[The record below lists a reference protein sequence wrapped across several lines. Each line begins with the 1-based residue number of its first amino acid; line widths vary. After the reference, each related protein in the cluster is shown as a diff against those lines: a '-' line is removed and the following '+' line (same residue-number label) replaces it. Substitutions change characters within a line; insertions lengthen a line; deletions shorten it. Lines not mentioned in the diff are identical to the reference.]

1 MPKQCQKLTQNH
13 VQTVPKLRQ
22 NGDKMLSG
30 RVSVTVSGSDIVF
43 KQFLMMFGLRR
54 YGELLKLYCKNEV
67 ILNIRTFLS
76 QDATIQTYIGKSSQ
90 NGSKIYPNLIKME
103 P

>member
-1 MPKQCQKLTQNH
+1 
-13 VQTVPKLRQ
+13 
-22 NGDKMLSG
+22 
-30 RVSVTVSGSDIVF
+30 
-43 KQFLMMFGLRR
+43 MMFGLRR
-54 YGELLKLYCKNEV
+54 YGELLKLYCKNGV

-90 NGSKIYPNLIKME
+90 NRSKIYPNLIKME